1 VQWVLDAVDSPNFRL
16 NFDNSHFEVMGCDF
30 HAYVPQLTRYA
41 VHTHMKDQRGIA
53 PGFEFLVPGEGT
65 FDYAAYLPA
74 IEKAGYNGAI
84 TVEISKMVQN
94 RPDYDP
100 AEVAARSYRT
110 LTDAAKRGGV
120 TFAPV
125 A

>member
-1 VQWVLDAVDSPNFRL
+1 MN
-16 NFDNSHFEVMGCDF
+16 
-30 HAYVPQLTRYA
+30 
-41 VHTHMKDQRGIA
+41 
-53 PGFEFLVPGEGT
+53 GEGT
-65 FDYAAYLPA
+65 YYSSAYLTV
-74 IEKAGYNGAI
+74 IEKAGYTGAI